1 MPNHTAQLPQEKK
14 PSRTP
19 LRGSFVLR
27 VTSSNLKLAKIA
39 NMENKCAKRN
49 KMFKILMWDIMD
61 YIGFSKY
68 PGIQR

>member
-27 VTSSNLKLAKIA
+27 TSSNLKLAKIA
-39 NMENKCAKRN
+39 NMGNKCAGRN